1 MNTANHGNQ
10 PKNRPTGRP
19 MSLHLRT
26 NIGSK
31 PPEITFEFLQDPF
44 LPGRINI
51 LTGPSGTG
59 KTAILRQLADASPQQ
74 ITEALNHG
82 SPAPTNVVT
91 NSSDPWQP
99 LGPSQTRATPH
110 LTREISRDISGDI
123 SNALGHVHGNQRDPN
138 LRKALAH
145 LQEETSFRNIGL
157 DIPDPK
163 NPVLTNWPT
172 GHQIALRTLAQLAA
186 GMAPES
192 LALIDQPEAGL
203 HPSLAE
209 AVCAGIQTLL
219 EETGSV
225 AIIATNSPIFIKEV
239 PAACVHT
246 LRRYGSLTVTDH
258 PPIETFGESLSQI
271 AHHVSGLEP
280 LTGNHHKVIENLA
293 SQFTMEQADRK
304 FQHGMSSRARALFM
318 MQQSKRK

>member
-1 MNTANHGNQ
+1 
-10 PKNRPTGRP
+10 

-44 LPGRINI
+44 LPGRTNI
-51 LTGPSGTG
+51 LTGPSGAG
-59 KTAILRQLADASPQQ
+59 KTAILRQLADTSPQQ
-74 ITEALNHG
+74 ITEALNPG
-82 SPAPTNVVT
+82 SPAPTNVIT
-91 NSSDPWQP
+91 SSSDPWQP
-99 LGPSQTRATPH
+99 LDPRQTRATPD
-110 LTREISRDISGDI
+110 LTGDI
-123 SNALGHVHGNQRDPN
+123 SAALRQVRGDQRRTTN

-145 LQEETSFRNIGL
+145 LQEEPSFRNIGL

-163 NPVLTNWPT
+163 NPVLTTWPT

-186 GMAPES
+186 GMTPES

-209 AVCAGIQTLL
+209 AVCASIQTLL
-219 EETGSV
+219 EETDSV

-239 PAACVHT
+239 PAACIHT

-271 AHHVSGLEP
+271 AHHVLGLDP
-280 LTGNHHKVIENLA
+280 LTGNHNKVIENLA
-293 SQFTMEQADRK
+293 SQFTMEQADGK
-304 FQHGMSSRARALFM
+304 FHHGMSSRTRAMFM
-318 MQQSKRK
+318 LQQSKRERPESSPKGRG